1 MTAPTLALLTMTSL
15 EIGKVVKVRHDN
27 VKRTV
32 ESIAAKGVI
41 RLPQFEEVSNP
52 GRGRKMVSVYRLSK
66 RDSLIV
72 VAQLCPEFT
81 AKIVDR
87 WQELEDQV
95 AAKTGGVL
103 QKLWELDEKELES
116 KARATHGALLLNTRK
131 RELHEFKK
139 VRAELETQIQPSLLN

>member
-1 MTAPTLALLTMTSL
+1 MTALILAPLTMTSL
-15 EIGKVVKVRHDN
+15 EISQVVKARHDN

-41 RLPQFEEVSNP
+41 RLPQIEEVSNP
-52 GRGRKMVSVYRLSK
+52 ARGRKKVAVYRLSK

-87 WQELEDQV
+87 WQELEDRLASV
-95 AAKTGGVL
+95 EKTL
-103 QKLWELDEKELES
+103 QQKAWELHAREIES
-116 KARATHGALLLNTRK
+116 KERATHGARLLNTRK
-131 RELHEFKK
+131 SELQQFRIE
-139 VRAELETQIQPSLLN
+139 RAELESRIQPSLLS